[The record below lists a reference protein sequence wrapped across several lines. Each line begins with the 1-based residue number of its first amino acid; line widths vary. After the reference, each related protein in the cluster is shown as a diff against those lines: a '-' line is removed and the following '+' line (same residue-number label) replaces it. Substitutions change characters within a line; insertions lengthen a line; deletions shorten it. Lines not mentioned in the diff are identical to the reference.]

1 MMKDKIKK
9 ALKIRRWLT
18 LAHHIPGRIRLK
30 YKMGIMTHLVTI
42 KVTDIEQALADIP
55 AFKNYKINS
64 DTGSILV
71 EYDAGIIK
79 PEFINQLF
87 SESEIDVQQAYL
99 NIAASLKMDGV
110 NDE

>member
-1 MMKDKIKK
+1 MREKIKT
-9 ALKIRRWLT
+9 ALKIRRWLI

-30 YKMGIMTHLVTI
+30 YKMGIMVHLSAI
-42 KVTDIEQALADIP
+42 KQSDIEQALAEIP
-55 AFKNYKINS
+55 AFQNYKINKS
-64 DTGSILV
+64 TGSILI
-71 EYDAGIIK
+71 EYDANIIN

-99 NIAASLKMDGV
+99 NIATSLEMDGI

>member
-1 MMKDKIKK
+1 MKDKIKK

-30 YKMGIMTHLVTI
+30 YKMGIMAHLVTI

-64 DTGSILV
+64 DTGSILI

-87 SESEIDVQQAYL
+87 SESEVDVQQAYL